1 MGLFDGEA
9 AKIKGAK
16 QTRILEKLLAEFVG
30 TFFLVFTVC
39 VSVAGGGNMA
49 PVAIGLVL
57 SIQIYCFG
65 TVSGG
70 MFNPAVTLAVLLSGR
85 GKIRPMVA
93 AMYMAVQFM
102 GALVGALIAF
112 GATEK
117 TFCFSTQA
125 NPRPGAIWE
134 PNRANAGTCFTLE
147 MFFTMALCSTVLHT
161 GTSFDAP
168 NHYFGLAI
176 GGTVMAGAIACG
188 GFDQGSFN
196 PAVTFGVNIANYFGE
211 DPTKLGSKLGDGIDF
226 RTPDAGSWLL
236 YLFTPFFGSV
246 LAAAVFRGTRM
257 GEYEE
262 WNSNQVTSTPVVP
275 VIP

>member
-1 MGLFDGEA
+1 MS
-9 AKIKGAK
+9 GAK
-16 QTRILEKLLAEFVG
+16 QSRISEKLLAEFVG

-39 VSVAGGGNMA
+39 VSVVGGGDMA
-49 PVAIGLVL
+49 PIAIGTVL
-57 SIQIYCFG
+57 SIQIYSFG

-85 GKIRPMVA
+85 KKINCMMASFYMV
-93 AMYMAVQFM
+93 VQFL
-102 GALVGALIAF
+102 GALAGASIAF

-117 TFCFSTQA
+117 TFCFTTQA
-125 NPRPGAIWE
+125 NPLPGD
-134 PNRANAGTCFTLE
+134 PSLHKRANWGTCFTME
-147 MFFTMALCSTVLHT
+147 MFFTMALCSAVLHT

-176 GGTVMAGAIACG
+176 GGTVMSSAFACG

-196 PAVTFGVNIANYFGE
+196 PAVTFGVNVANYFSE
-211 DPTKLGSKLGDGIDF
+211 DNAKLGTKISDKIDL

-236 YLFTPFFGSV
+236 FLLVPFLGSV

-257 GEYEE
+257 GEFDE
-262 WNSNQVTSTPVVP
+262 WRGNQKVDTSTPVVP
-275 VIP
+275 TSSPAP